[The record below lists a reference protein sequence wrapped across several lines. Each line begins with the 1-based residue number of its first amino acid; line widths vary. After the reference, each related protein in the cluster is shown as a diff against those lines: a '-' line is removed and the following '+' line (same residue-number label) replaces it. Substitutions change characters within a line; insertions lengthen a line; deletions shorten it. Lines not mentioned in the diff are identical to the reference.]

1 MYGYGIYAS
10 YVARKSNEYDIQLRY
25 IKVCQEVILWK
36 KKKNVTV
43 HNEKVEYEWDGPIIY
58 PSRRELTEEEKG
70 SVEER
75 HKKLGIED

>member
-1 MYGYGIYAS
+1 MDMGYTQVMSHEKAMNMIFNYGILK
-10 YVARKSNEYDIQLRY
+10 YVKRWYCE
-25 IKVCQEVILWK
+25 

-58 PSRRELTEEEKG
+58 PSRRELTEEEKE

>member
-1 MYGYGIYAS
+1 MSRGDT
-10 YVARKSNEYDIQLRY
+10 V
-25 IKVCQEVILWK
+25 K

-58 PSRRELTEEEKG
+58 PSRRELTEEEKE